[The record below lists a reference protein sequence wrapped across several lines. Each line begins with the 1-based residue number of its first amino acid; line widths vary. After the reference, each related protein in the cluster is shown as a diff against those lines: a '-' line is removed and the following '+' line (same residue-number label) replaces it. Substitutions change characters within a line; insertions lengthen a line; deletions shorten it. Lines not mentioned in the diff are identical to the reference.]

1 MERTHSR
8 LSWPTLSALAG
19 RLRPVTDL
27 GARECG
33 DASGSPPQLGFR
45 LASNWRVRNSAGVSA
60 VMGDWWF
67 GLIAGFGVCLILWW
81 VADRHR
87 RR

>member
-1 MERTHSR
+1 MERARSR

-33 DASGSPPQLGFR
+33 DASGSPPRLGFR

-60 VMGDWWF
+60 VMGAQPVDHRQPEPG
-67 GLIAGFGVCLILWW
+67 GLYPRDGHG
-81 VADRHR
+81 
-87 RR
+87 